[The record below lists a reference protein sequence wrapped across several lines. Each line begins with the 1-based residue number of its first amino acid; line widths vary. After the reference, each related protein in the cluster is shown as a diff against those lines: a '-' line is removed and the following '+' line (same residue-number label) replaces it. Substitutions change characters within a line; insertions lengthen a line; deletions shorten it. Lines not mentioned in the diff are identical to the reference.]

1 MPIKI
6 DNISNIKSDKNAINV
21 SFTQKSYVSSSGALK
36 DVGNDKLDIS
46 KQDYHLEQT
55 EKTGLGK
62 WTKATIALGTVSVL
76 GLGAFLTHGKIKS
89 NKLKQSAQEVGK
101 LSENKEI
108 LKIFST
114 TNHLDSAI
122 IGFNPETFGKNGIP
136 LKYSRNSFL
145 SDLKTELDILPK
157 EQRKQIEAKF
167 DIQLNP
173 TNFNE
178 VGVEIE
184 RIPRIPSDVGTSEAE
199 QKISKIIKKFTQEN
213 ETLIENPETK
223 KVLDMIIQ
231 EFPEFTAIVGKKQH
245 RTHQYSVDV
254 HTIKN
259 LQDNL
264 QNPRV
269 QSLDSES
276 QLVLKY
282 STILHDLGKQFISD
296 VRPDE
301 GHAKLSAK
309 YTKHIL
315 ERMDLSPK
323 IKSRILNQV
332 EHHHWFKDYNMG
344 ATSAKDV
351 ANLFKTKEDV
361 TIAEIMA
368 HSDLKNVN
376 DNFHLKCMGLL
387 GRPNDYDVVMNS
399 KFAGIDKVIN

>member
-6 DNISNIKSDKNAINV
+6 DNISNIKLDKNSVNMG
-21 SFTQKSYVSSSGALK
+21 SSHKPYVSSSGALK
-36 DVGNDKLDIS
+36 DVGNDKLDIL
-46 KQDYHLEQT
+46 KQCYQT
-55 EKTGLGK
+55 EQSEKKGIGK
-62 WTKATIALGTVSVL
+62 FTKATIALGTVSVL

-101 LSENKEI
+101 LTENKKI
-108 LKIFST
+108 LNIFST
-114 TNHLDSAI
+114 TNQLDNAI
-122 IGFNPETFGKNGIP
+122 IGFKPETFGKNGIP
-136 LKYSRNSFL
+136 LKYSRNNFL
-145 SDLKTELDILPK
+145 SDLKTELDVLPQ
-157 EQRKQIEAKF
+157 EQRKQIEDKF
-167 DIQLNP
+167 DIVLNP

-184 RIPRIPSDVGTSEAE
+184 RIPRIPKDVDNTEAE
-199 QKISKIIKKFTQEN
+199 QNVSKIIKKFTQEN
-213 ETLIENPETK
+213 ETLVENPETK
-223 KVLDMIIQ
+223 KVLDSILQ
-231 EFPEFTAIVGKKQH
+231 EFPEFTAVVGKKQH

-264 QNPRV
+264 QNPRI
-269 QSLDSES
+269 QNLDSES
-276 QLVLKY
+276 KLVLKY

-309 YTKHIL
+309 YTAQIL

-344 ATSAKDV
+344 MTSAEGV

-376 DNFHLKCMGLL
+376 DTFHLKCMGLL
-387 GRPNDYDVVMNS
+387 DRPQEYDNVMDA